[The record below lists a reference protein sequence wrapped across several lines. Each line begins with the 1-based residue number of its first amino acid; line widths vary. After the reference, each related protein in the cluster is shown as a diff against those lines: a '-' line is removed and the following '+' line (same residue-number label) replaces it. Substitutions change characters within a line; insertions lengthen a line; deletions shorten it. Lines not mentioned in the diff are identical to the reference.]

1 MKEEHFNIEWIRLQ
15 EIKKER
21 IEECRKHPELIGDLI
36 DDIEIFK
43 IEQRRRDFQF
53 RKATEDLRRLDARV
67 KTLEEENQKLM
78 GELDKQ

>member
-1 MKEEHFNIEWIRLQ
+1 MKEHFDIEWLRLQ

-21 IEECRKHPELIGDLI
+21 IEECLKHPELIGDLI

-43 IEQRRRDFQF
+43 IEQKRRDYQF
-53 RKATEDLRRLDARV
+53 RKATKDLQRLDARV

>member
-21 IEECRKHPELIGDLI
+21 IEECLKHPELIGYLI

>member
-1 MKEEHFNIEWIRLQ
+1 MKEHFDIEWLRLQ

-21 IEECRKHPELIGDLI
+21 IEECLKHPELIGDLL

-43 IEQRRRDFQF
+43 IEQRRRDYQF
-53 RKATEDLRRLDARV
+53 RKATKDLQRLDARV
-67 KTLEEENQKLM
+67 KILEEENQKLM

>member
-1 MKEEHFNIEWIRLQ
+1 MKEHFDIEWLRLQ

-21 IEECRKHPELIGDLI
+21 IEECLKHPELIGDLI

-43 IEQRRRDFQF
+43 IEQKRRDYQF

-67 KTLEEENQKLM
+67 KTLEEENKKLM

>member
-1 MKEEHFNIEWIRLQ
+1 MKEHFDIEWLRLQ

-21 IEECRKHPELIGDLI
+21 IEECLKHPELIGDLL

-43 IEQRRRDFQF
+43 IEQRRRDYQF
-53 RKATEDLRRLDARV
+53 RKATKDLQRLDARV

>member
-1 MKEEHFNIEWIRLQ
+1 VKEQHFNIEWIRLQ

-21 IEECRKHPELIGDLI
+21 IEECLKHPELIGDLI

-43 IEQRRRDFQF
+43 IEQRRRDYQF
-53 RKATEDLRRLDARV
+53 RKATEDLQRLDARV

>member
-1 MKEEHFNIEWIRLQ
+1 VKGQHFNMEWLRLQ

-21 IEECRKHPELIGDLI
+21 IEECLKHPELIGDLI

-53 RKATEDLRRLDARV
+53 RKATEDLRRLDTRV

-78 GELDKQ
+78 GELGKR

>member
-1 MKEEHFNIEWIRLQ
+1 MKEQHFNIEWIRLQ

-21 IEECRKHPELIGDLI
+21 IEECLKHPELIGDLI

-43 IEQRRRDFQF
+43 IEQRRRDYQF
-53 RKATEDLRRLDARV
+53 RKATEDLQRLDARV

>member
-1 MKEEHFNIEWIRLQ
+1 VKEEHFNIEWIRLQ

-21 IEECRKHPELIGDLI
+21 IEECLKHPELIGDLI

-53 RKATEDLRRLDARV
+53 RKATEDLRRLDTRV
-67 KTLEEENQKLM
+67 KTLEEENQKLI
-78 GELDKQ
+78 GELGKR

>member
-1 MKEEHFNIEWIRLQ
+1 MKEHFDIEWLRLQ

-21 IEECRKHPELIGDLI
+21 IEECLKHPELIGDLI

-43 IEQRRRDFQF
+43 IEQKRRDYQF
-53 RKATEDLRRLDARV
+53 KKATKDLQRLDARV

>member
-1 MKEEHFNIEWIRLQ
+1 MKEHFDIEWLRLQ

-21 IEECRKHPELIGDLI
+21 IEECLKHPELIGDLL

-43 IEQRRRDFQF
+43 IEQKRRDYQF